1 MRKLSVF
8 NSVTLDGY
16 FTGPDGDMSWAH
28 EGADDPDFAAFTSGN
43 AKSGAA
49 GGGALVFGRATYDMM
64 KAFWPTDAAKEM
76 MPEAAD
82 GMNRMEKLVFSR
94 TLAGADWENTH
105 IINDDP
111 VSTLRRLKK
120 EPGSDMVILGSGSIV
135 APLAAAGL
143 IDSYQVVVCPVAIGK
158 GRTMFEGA
166 SARLKLVDSR
176 VFKNGKTFLAYEPK
190 A

>member
-8 NSVTLDGY
+8 NSITLDGY

-28 EGADDPDFAAFTSGN
+28 EGADDPEFAAFTSDN
-43 AKSGAA
+43 ARSGAQT
-49 GGGALVFGRATYDMM
+49 GGALVFGRVTYDMM

-76 MPEAAD
+76 MPEVAD

-94 TLAGADWENTH
+94 TLARADWENTQ
-105 IINDDP
+105 IIKDDP
-111 VSTLRRLKK
+111 VSTMRRLKK
-120 EPGSDMVILGSGSIV
+120 EPGPDMVILGSGSII

-143 IDSYQVVVCPVAIGK
+143 IDSYQVVICPVAIGA
-158 GRTMFEGA
+158 GRTMFEGV

-176 VFKNGKTFLAYEPK
+176 AFKNSKTFLAYEP